1 MKKEFIRTMTEIK
14 SEKFLGMIRNLPPWM
29 GEFIWDI
36 KIKTALS
43 GLHFKAKVS
52 AFVNAYWVCP

>member
-1 MKKEFIRTMTEIK
+1 MKKEFIRTTTELK
-14 SEKFLGMIRNLPPWM
+14 SEKFFRHDKKLTPWM

-52 AFVNAYWVCP
+52 AFISAYWVGP